1 MLDITF
7 WGEGLDTIHLC
18 NLYPF
23 FFWCRYSLAF
33 AWDIFRR
40 LHGDFTAHFSLMC
53 VYSISAMEIIGK
65 CCLKALLII
74 YTIAGTTWLFV
85 VMLKPLVR
93 TGLLEKESL
102 WET

>member
-7 WGEGLDTIHLC
+7 WGRGQILSICVICIH
-18 NLYPF
+18 F
-23 FFWCRYSLAF
+23 FFWCRYSPAF
-33 AWDIFRR
+33 AWDVFRR
-40 LHGDFTAHFSLMC
+40 LHGDFTSRFSLMC
-53 VYSISAMEIIGK
+53 VYSISAMETIGK
-65 CCLKALLII
+65 CCLKALLIV